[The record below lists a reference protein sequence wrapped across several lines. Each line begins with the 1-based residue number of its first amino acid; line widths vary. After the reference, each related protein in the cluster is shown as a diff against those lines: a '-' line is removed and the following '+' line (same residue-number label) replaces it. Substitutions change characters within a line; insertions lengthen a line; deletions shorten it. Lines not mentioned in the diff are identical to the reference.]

1 LSLRDWLPPPLA
13 TIPGVP
19 SVVLAAAG
27 AIVYTVLAF
36 ALRLVPEE
44 VLAELGRVRQL
55 RNARS

>member
-1 LSLRDWLPPPLA
+1 LATAALA

-19 SVVLAAAG
+19 SVVLAVAG

-36 ALRLVPEE
+36 VLRLVPEE